1 MALCPDHGGY
11 TGDSCKRCQMPDAIT
26 KAIESDNRI
35 ALLEAIGSPEIDQDD
50 QLALY
55 RLERDITVNQQKAQ
69 TAQAQFQNFL
79 RAMFEKYGVTPMEYT
94 LDMEKMEF
102 TLRGM

>member
-11 TGDSCKRCQMPDAIT
+11 MGDSCKKCQTPATKPIAIYDGPTPD
-26 KAIESDNRI
+26 EV
-35 ALLEAIGSPEIDQDD
+35 EIDADD

-69 TAQAQFQNFL
+69 TAQAQFYNFMKV
-79 RAMFEKYGVTPMEYT
+79 MFEKYGVDGAKYT

-102 TLRGM
+102 TVREPVNVGR